1 MGWVPRVVAKHA
13 VRDVRVHQLNLDAL
27 DKASD
32 RVTMFTP
39 HVTRSTGLTQPFGR
53 ETPRRTGAFFLSLDG
68 TVMAAS
74 IDPATGHHPGRTART
89 VSDWTQAWLAVPTV

>member
-1 MGWVPRVVAKHA
+1 MGWVPRIVAKHA

-39 HVTRSTGLTQPFGR
+39 DVDKRGR
-53 ETPRRTGAFFLSLDG
+53 VRF
-68 TVMAAS
+68 AA
-74 IDPATGHHPGRTART
+74 PA
-89 VSDWTQAWLAVPTV
+89 W